1 MAHAAA
7 RPARGEL
14 GMTERALGTLQFATC
29 WATPSV
35 ATGLASVD
43 QLSQPPDVL
52 IHSRST
58 TAMRRTI
65 SPIQKRQ
72 RMMVRSP
79 AITMITVD
87 ISPIRL

>member
-1 MAHAAA
+1 MN
-7 RPARGEL
+7 GY
-14 GMTERALGTLQFATC
+14 F
-29 WATPSV
+29 S
-35 ATGLASVD
+35 GLASVD
-43 QLSQPPDVL
+43 HLSQPGDVL

-72 RMMVRSP
+72 RMIVRSP

-87 ISPIRL
+87 ISPTRRRVTDLSREWQIPPRAGV